1 MSRSIGASRFI
12 VLFAALAAG
21 APACRPPEGDARAAS
36 PVVAPTITP
45 AIEKADSPSADRPRE
60 PQFNLRDNFHCIEPG
75 RAYRSAQLAPETLR
89 RAIEQYHI
97 TTVVNLRGSNPHA
110 DWYQQERAVCEQAGV
125 KMVDIRLS
133 ADQCPSQAELRAL
146 CDAFCETRA
155 PLLMHCAAGADR
167 TGAAAAI
174 WRIVANGDS
183 TKRAAGELSIRY
195 GHIKLLNPALDALID
210 VFEPGRDWIESV
222 YPAWEGCRYERG
234 RGLVTQPRS

>member
-1 MSRSIGASRFI
+1 MLPVRPILFVGA
-12 VLFAALAAG
+12 LG
-21 APACRPPEGDARAAS
+21 AAAS
-36 PVVAPTITP
+36 AARLI
-45 AIEKADSPSADRPRE
+45 AADSPPRPPDVAATTAPAVERPATQPSE
-60 PQFNLRDNFHCIEPG
+60 SIFSLRDNFHCLEPG
-75 RAYRSAQLAPETLR
+75 RAYRSAQLSPETLR

-97 TTVVNLRGSNPHA
+97 ATIVNLRGSNPHT

-125 KMVDIRLS
+125 TMVDIRLS
-133 ADQCPSQAELRAL
+133 ADQCPGRAELLAL
-146 CDAFCETRA
+146 CDAFCATRA

-183 TKRAAGELSIRY
+183 PKRAADELSIRY

-210 VFEPGRDWIESV
+210 VFEPSRDWIESV

-234 RGLVTQPRS
+234 RGLVGLPRS